1 MTTFHSLKVARVE
14 PETRD
19 AVTITFAIPQALQAE
34 YCFRPGQ
41 HLTLKARLG
50 GEELRRC
57 YSICRSRTPGEISVA
72 VKAIDGGRFSR
83 YAQHDI
89 QQGMELEVMVPQGHF
104 GYQPQAERQGEY
116 LAIAAG
122 SGITP
127 MMAIISATL
136 ATEPQSRFTLIYGNR
151 SSHSMM
157 FRQALADLKDRY
169 PQRLQVIH
177 LFSQE
182 SMDSDLLQG
191 RIDGDKLRQ
200 LADHLLDFSRFD
212 EAFICG
218 PAAMMD
224 EAEATLRELGVAEKS
239 IHLERFNT
247 PGGNVKRVA
256 GVQAEGRTVT
266 IRQDGRDR
274 LIALSAEDDSI
285 LDAALRQGADL
296 PFACKGGVCATCK
309 CKVLRGEVAMAA
321 NYSLEADELA
331 AGYVLSC
338 QSLPTSGDVVVDFDA
353 RNNALLTQ
361 IAEALEAAAVDDS
374 VGVCVI
380 RGNARFFAAG
390 ADLNEMAE
398 KDLPATL
405 DDIRPR
411 LWGRIDAFTK
421 PLIASV
427 NGYALG
433 AGCELALLC
442 DLIVAGDNARFGL
455 PEITLGI
462 MPGAGGTQR
471 LIRSVGKALASRM
484 VLSGESIDARQAQQA
499 GLVSD
504 IHPAALTDE
513 YALKLATT
521 IARHSPLALRA
532 AKQSLRLAQ
541 EVSLQ
546 AGLQQERQLFS
557 LLSATEDRREGIDAF
572 LQKRTPEFKGR

>member
-1 MTTFHSLKVARVE
+1 M
-14 PETRD
+14 
-19 AVTITFAIPQALQAE
+19 
-34 YCFRPGQ
+34 
-41 HLTLKARLG
+41 
-50 GEELRRC
+50 
-57 YSICRSRTPGEISVA
+57 
-72 VKAIDGGRFSR
+72 
-83 YAQHDI
+83 
-89 QQGMELEVMVPQGHF
+89 
-104 GYQPQAERQGEY
+104 
-116 LAIAAG
+116 
-122 SGITP
+122 
-127 MMAIISATL
+127 
-136 ATEPQSRFTLIYGNR
+136 
-151 SSHSMM
+151 
-157 FRQALADLKDRY
+157 
-169 PQRLQVIH
+169 
-177 LFSQE
+177 
-182 SMDSDLLQG
+182 SDLLIHRHG
-191 RIDGDKLRQ
+191 RVLQ
-200 LADHLLDFSRFD
+200 L
-212 EAFICG
+212 
-218 PAAMMD
+218 
-224 EAEATLRELGVAEKS
+224 TLNR
-239 IHLERFNT
+239 
-247 PGGNVKRVA
+247 P
-256 GVQAEGRTVT
+256 QARN
-266 IRQDGRDR
+266 
-274 LIALSAEDDSI
+274 AL
-285 LDAALRQGADL
+285 
-296 PFACKGGVCATCK
+296 
-309 CKVLRGEVAMAA
+309 
-321 NYSLEADELA
+321 
-331 AGYVLSC
+331 
-338 QSLPTSGDVVVDFDA
+338 
-353 RNNALLTQ
+353 NNALLTQ
-361 IAEALEAAAVDDS
+361 IAEVLEAAAVDDS

-398 KDLPATL
+398 KIFLPP

-513 YALKLATT
+513 YALQLATT

>member
-1 MTTFHSLKVARVE
+1 MIHRHGRVLQL
-14 PETRD
+14 TLNR
-19 AVTITFAIPQALQAE
+19 PQA
-34 YCFRPGQ
+34 R
-41 HLTLKARLG
+41 
-50 GEELRRC
+50 
-57 YSICRSRTPGEISVA
+57 
-72 VKAIDGGRFSR
+72 
-83 YAQHDI
+83 
-89 QQGMELEVMVPQGHF
+89 
-104 GYQPQAERQGEY
+104 
-116 LAIAAG
+116 
-122 SGITP
+122 
-127 MMAIISATL
+127 
-136 ATEPQSRFTLIYGNR
+136 N
-151 SSHSMM
+151 
-157 FRQALADLKDRY
+157 AL
-169 PQRLQVIH
+169 
-177 LFSQE
+177 
-182 SMDSDLLQG
+182 
-191 RIDGDKLRQ
+191 
-200 LADHLLDFSRFD
+200 
-212 EAFICG
+212 
-218 PAAMMD
+218 
-224 EAEATLRELGVAEKS
+224 
-239 IHLERFNT
+239 
-247 PGGNVKRVA
+247 
-256 GVQAEGRTVT
+256 
-266 IRQDGRDR
+266 
-274 LIALSAEDDSI
+274 
-285 LDAALRQGADL
+285 
-296 PFACKGGVCATCK
+296 
-309 CKVLRGEVAMAA
+309 
-321 NYSLEADELA
+321 
-331 AGYVLSC
+331 
-338 QSLPTSGDVVVDFDA
+338 
-353 RNNALLTQ
+353 NNALLTQ

-442 DLIVAGDNARFGL
+442 DLMSRDTPALAM